1 MVTSDLWSDIE
12 LILGEMFIMIPKK
25 AFAGLLVTLQLT
37 FLNYLQSAAN
47 LFLHNFF
54 DKDSIKVLL
63 GLQL

>member
-25 AFAGLLVTLQLT
+25 AFVGLLVTLQLT

-54 DKDSIKVLL
+54 DKDTIKVLL